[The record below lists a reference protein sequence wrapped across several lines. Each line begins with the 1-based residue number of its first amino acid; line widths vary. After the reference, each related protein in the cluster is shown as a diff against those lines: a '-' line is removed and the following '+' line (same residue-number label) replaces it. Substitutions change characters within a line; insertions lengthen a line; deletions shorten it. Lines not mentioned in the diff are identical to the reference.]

1 MAGIKQLFILIILK
15 PVNFFIRIGNQ
26 ALLKRMAV
34 FPTAVLSIV
43 RKRRWEGKTEREREA
58 DTLLSFTQLC
68 LIFETP

>member
-1 MAGIKQLFILIILK
+1 MAGIKQSFILIILK

-43 RKRRWEGKTEREREA
+43 RKRRGEGKRERERGQHL
-58 DTLLSFTQLC
+58 TVILSGV
-68 LIFETP
+68 